1 MPLRL
6 RLNGRDKQILRS
18 TDLAFLYKLV
28 RVMKNPK
35 TKFNEVEFV
44 TKGEDY
50 LFNYVNKNV
59 GAESF
64 FTLIEIFYI
73 CL

>member
-1 MPLRL
+1 MPLRF
-6 RLNGRDKQILRS
+6 RLNGRDKQILGS
-18 TDLAFLYKLV
+18 TDLAFLHKLV

-50 LFNYVNKNV
+50 LFNYVNNNV
-59 GAESF
+59 GGN
-64 FTLIEIFYI
+64 
-73 CL
+73 